1 MFRSECRLAGIV
13 AGGILFIV
21 GSSAFG
27 DAPPPRQLA
36 EVGRSDP
43 GLALSVV
50 VAADWKRCGKI
61 RAKPNGHFTVRKKGK
76 VTCRGAR
83 KLMHLFLNEGQGV
96 KHGGPSS
103 AETYYTLYG
112 WRCGTGAGGGGCT
125 RRGGRDRTQAY
136 WVP

>member
-1 MFRSECRLAGIV
+1 VWRSERRLAGIV
-13 AGGILFIV
+13 IGGVLLFV
-21 GSSAFG
+21 SSSAFG
-27 DAPPPRQLA
+27 ETSGSQVEEGSPSGRTLAPR
-36 EVGRSDP
+36 
-43 GLALSVV
+43 V
-50 VAADWKRCGKI
+50 VAADEWKRCGKI
-61 RAKPNGHFTVRKKGK
+61 PANPRGHFAVRKKGK

-83 KLMHLFLNEGQGV
+83 KLMRLFLNEGQGV

-136 WVP
+136 WVA

>member
-1 MFRSECRLAGIV
+1 VFVSRHRLVGSAVTGV
-13 AGGILFIV
+13 ALV
-21 GSSAFG
+21 VASSAFAG
-27 DAPPPRQLA
+27 TPDSQPRETGNSA
-36 EVGRSDP
+36 HAGATPSP
-43 GLALSVV
+43 
-50 VAADWKRCGKI
+50 VAAVKWKRCGKI
-61 RAKPNGHFTVRKKGK
+61 RANASGHFVVRKQGS

-125 RRGGRDRTQAY
+125 RAGGRDRTQAY
-136 WVP
+136 WVA